1 MELISGQSAVRMPV
15 QAMHHEKFSKHFLLL
30 FSVRP
35 LHDKLLLIMIKLQK
49 KFRLNPHKCQKVVF

>member
-1 MELISGQSAVRMPV
+1 
-15 QAMHHEKFSKHFLLL
+15 MHHEKFSKHFLLL